1 MNIFK
6 RRGPPLNAPV
16 LIDTRPQRLAAF
28 LAASQT
34 PSHNTRQR
42 PPSPVTSPPA
52 FIDLSDLLRK
62 PLYALDR
69 VTSPSF
75 EASCEVGFNVTR
87 DPGFKPAVMGSTVLQ
102 GAIGAIALGFTPRV
116 ALIEEAVVMEV

>member
-1 MNIFK
+1 MRWI
-6 RRGPPLNAPV
+6 
-16 LIDTRPQRLAAF
+16 
-28 LAASQT
+28 
-34 PSHNTRQR
+34 
-42 PPSPVTSPPA
+42 
-52 FIDLSDLLRK
+52 
-62 PLYALDR
+62 ALQAQ
-69 VTSPSF
+69 VF